1 VTTDQKLDSLTATA
15 AAHDRLIE
23 KILAAS
29 QNLLEVAEKH
39 DGQIGALIDR
49 TDALIK
55 ASEENAR
62 RWQDLERQWQ
72 AYLNTLPRQ

>member
-1 VTTDQKLDSLTATA
+1 LPTDQGQESAHDQLIDKILTAS
-15 AAHDRLIE
+15 
-23 KILAAS
+23 K
-29 QNLLEVAEKH
+29 NLLEVAEKH
-39 DGQIGALIDR
+39 DDQIGALIDR

-55 ASEENAR
+55 ASEENNR